1 MKNIRVSLFALA
13 LAAMGSVQANQPEA
27 TATVTGQ
34 WTTIDDETGQPKSV
48 VEIYEENGK
57 LYGKVVEI
65 FDPAKKAALCN
76 ECKGAD
82 KDQPVLGLVII
93 KGLSKDG
100 DDYSDGDILD
110 PKNGKLYSCT
120 LNLANADQLNVRG
133 YLGFSLLGRS
143 QTWQR
148 VNR

>member
-34 WTTIDDETGQPKSV
+34 WTTMDDETGQPKSV
-48 VEIYEENGK
+48 VEIYQENGK

-65 FDPAKKAALCN
+65 FDPAKKAALCT

-120 LNLANADQLNVRG
+120 LSLANADQLNVRG

>member
-1 MKNIRVSLFALA
+1 MKKICVSLFVLV
-13 LAAMGSVQANQPEA
+13 LSAMGSVQANQPAA

-48 VEIYEENGK
+48 VEIYQENGK
-57 LYGKVVEI
+57 LYGKVVKI
-65 FDPAKKAALCN
+65 FDPAKKAALCRQ
-76 ECKGAD
+76 CKGAD

-120 LNLANADQLNVRG
+120 LSLDTADQLTVRG
-133 YLGFSLLGRS
+133 YLGFALLGRS

-148 VNR
+148 VI

>member
-1 MKNIRVSLFALA
+1 MKKISVSLFALA
-13 LAAMGSVQANQPEA
+13 LSAIVSVQADQPA
-27 TATVTGQ
+27 AAATVTGQ
-34 WTTIDDETGQPKSV
+34 WKTIDDETGQPKSV

-82 KDQPVLGLVII
+82 KDLPVLGLVII

-100 DDYSDGDILD
+100 NDYSDGDILD

-120 LNLANADQLNVRG
+120 LSLENPDQLDVRG

-143 QTWQR
+143 QTWHR
-148 VNR
+148 VK

>member
-1 MKNIRVSLFALA
+1 MKKICVSLFVLA
-13 LAAMGSVQANQPEA
+13 LSALGSVQANQPEA

-48 VEIYEENGK
+48 VEIYQENGK

-65 FDPAKKAALCN
+65 FDPAKKAALCT

-82 KDQPVLGLVII
+82 KDLPVLGLVII

-100 DDYSDGDILD
+100 DGYSDGDILD

-120 LNLANADQLNVRG
+120 LSLENPDQLDVRG
-133 YLGFSLLGRS
+133 YLGFALLGRS
-143 QTWQR
+143 QTWHR
-148 VNR
+148 LK